1 MRGWLLLLVVI
12 ALPDTSHAQDRA
24 WWDTLPA
31 PQRAARPFTRQA
43 LLVPMRDGVR
53 LAVDL
58 YLPEGADIDHPV
70 ATMLHQTRY
79 RRGLQFRDPA
89 REAAAGPSFG
99 LMTFL
104 QAGYAVVIVDV
115 RGTGASFG
123 WRPVEF
129 SPAEVRD
136 GWDILDWIVA
146 QPWSDGTAGAT
157 GISYPGTTAEL
168 VGTVG
173 HPALKAV
180 APLFSIYDFYPDV
193 IRPGG
198 IFLGPFFQ
206 AWASLVSQMDA
217 NAFDQPGGPVTG
229 VRPVDGPDG
238 QRLLA
243 EAIAEHARNASIF
256 PQAEVMVA
264 RDDRG
269 ADGISL
275 DEVSPHALYD
285 TLTRRIPIYSYG
297 GWADGFSG
305 SQITRFL
312 AQPSPGSRLIMGPW
326 NHGGGWAYYP
336 GRDPVRSQ
344 FRQGEELLRFFD
356 HHVRRMATGIE
367 REAPVWYFTT
377 GSDEWKSADRWPVAT
392 TRVALQLIDD
402 HRLSPTLPPVQQLAP
417 PGEAGRVVGG
427 ATIRFDST
435 VHLGTGSQS
444 RWNTI
449 LGGGA
454 VRYPPFPPGP
464 EGAGWVAFLS
474 DPMERDLTVTGTAVL
489 HLTGTASAPD
499 ATVFAY
505 LEDVDPAG
513 TGATVTEGQLHLAHR
528 QVSAAPSWDPVPEA
542 HHGFG
547 RAEMLALPG
556 PGSVDLAI
564 ALLPSSHTF
573 RAGHRLRLVIRSTD
587 RDHFMPATR
596 PFVFSIWTNIAG
608 SRLDLPVEAP

>member
-1 MRGWLLLLVVI
+1 MRPWPLLLLI
-12 ALPDTSHAQDRA
+12 AALPATVQAQDRA

-129 SPAEVRD
+129 SPDEVRD
-136 GWDILDWIVA
+136 GWDVLEWITA

-168 VGTVG
+168 IGTVG

-198 IFLGPFFQ
+198 IFLEPFFQ
-206 AWASLVSQMDA
+206 AWAGLVSQMDA
-217 NAFDQPGGPVTG
+217 NRFDQPGGPVTG

-238 QRLLA
+238 ERLLA
-243 EAIAEHARNASIF
+243 EAVAEHAGNASIH
-256 PQAEVMVA
+256 PQAAPVLT
-264 RDDRG
+264 RDDRSP
-269 ADGISL
+269 DGISL
-275 DEVSPHALYD
+275 DAISPHSRYD
-285 TLTRRIPIYSYG
+285 TLSRRIPIYSYG

-305 SQITRFL
+305 SQIKRFL
-312 AQPSPGSRLIMGPW
+312 AQPAPGSRLIMGPW

-344 FRQGEELLRFFD
+344 FKQNEELLRFFD
-356 HHVRRMATGIE
+356 HHVRGMVTGIE
-367 REAPVWYFTT
+367 TEPAIWYFTT
-377 GSDEWKSADRWPVAT
+377 GSDAWTSAERWPVAT
-392 TRVALQLIDD
+392 TRRRLHLQADGRLTGDS
-402 HRLSPTLPPVQQLAP
+402 LSPGPARQLPTLATFRTN
-417 PGEAGRVVGG
+417 RV
-427 ATIRFDST
+427 
-435 VHLGTGSQS
+435 LGTGQQS

-454 VRYPPFPPGP
+454 VRYRSRLAP
-464 EGAGWVAFLS
+464 EPNGDGWTAFES
-474 DPMERDLTVTGTAVL
+474 AVL
-489 HLTGTASAPD
+489 EEALTITGHPVLTLVSVHADTTP
-499 ATVFAY
+499 TVFVY
-505 LEDVDPAG
+505 LEEVDSLG
-513 TGATVTEGQLHLAHR
+513 RGHLITEGQLALVHR
-528 QVSAAPSWDPVPEA
+528 AVSEAPPWYPTPEA
-542 HHGFG
+542 YHSYRPEVRRPLLEWTGSGYLATSTIEFLPVSHRFG
-547 RAEMLALPG
+547 K
-556 PGSVDLAI
+556 GSRI
-564 ALLPSSHTF
+564 
-573 RAGHRLRLVIRSTD
+573 RLVVAGSD
-587 RDHFMPATR
+587 ADHFELPATDDH
-596 PFVFSIWTNIAG
+596 VTIG
-608 SRLDLPVEAP
+608 SWGSTLDLPVE